1 VKGDFAKFVENEA
14 ADITH
19 SVVDVKSVNN
29 GGVAGIY
36 EAMRSGVLLKTLKQQ
51 RIVEETETV
60 EEILK
65 RLGKAESNVTYGLA
79 EVEKAAN
86 LGAVDKLVL
95 ADTML
100 RETSDEKRLH
110 LEDLMKTVEQKG
122 GSILVV
128 STEHE
133 AGAKLTA
140 LGGIAAL
147 LRFPLY

>member
-1 VKGDFAKFVENEA
+1 
-14 ADITH
+14 
-19 SVVDVKSVNN
+19 
-29 GGVAGIY
+29 
-36 EAMRSGVLLKTLKQQ
+36 MRSGVLLKTLKQQ